1 MRQVGRLGVWY
12 PVDRLNGAGIRR
24 LLRTVEGLG
33 YSTLWYP
40 EALGYES
47 LSIASF
53 MLANSTR
60 LIIGSSIAN
69 IYARDPFTA
78 RRGLSTLSSL
88 YDDRFILGLGVSH
101 APMVERVR
109 GHVYDK
115 PVPTMR
121 RYLDG
126 LYENPSNAAEWP
138 VVIAALGP
146 LMLKLAAER
155 TAGAVPYNVTPEHTR
170 EARAALGPD
179 KLLVVEQKVCLE
191 TDSVVARGVARREL
205 HRYLTLTN
213 YRNNWLRIGFTEADL
228 ADGGSDRF
236 LDAMV
241 LRGDAT
247 TIAHGLRAHSGR
259 QSSLRSAGPCGGRHG
274 SARQDPDGARR
285 WLSLF
290 VAKPGWLEW
299 RSANVTS
306 LSAQFGEDSAMT
318 LSWPRSPRSPRLRNS
333 ALGADLQR

>member
-12 PVDRLNGAGIRR
+12 GVDRLDGAGIRR
-24 LLRTVEGLG
+24 LLRTVEDLG

-40 EALGYES
+40 EAVGYES

-60 LIIGSSIAN
+60 LVIGSSIAN

-78 RRGLSTLSSL
+78 RRGLRTLSSL
-88 YDDRFILGLGVSH
+88 YEDRFILGLGVSH
-101 APMVERVR
+101 VPLVEGVR
-109 GHVYDK
+109 GHVYEK
-115 PVPTMR
+115 PVPAMR

-126 LYENPSNAAEWP
+126 VYEKPSNVNEWP
-138 VVIAALGP
+138 VLIAALGP

-179 KLLVVEQKVCLE
+179 KLLVVEQKVCLQ
-191 TDSVVARGVARREL
+191 TDAATARGLALREL
-205 HRYLTLTN
+205 HRYMTLPN

-241 LRGDAT
+241 LWGDAT
-247 TIAHGLRAHSGR
+247 TIAHGLSGH
-259 QSSLRSAGPCGGRHG
+259 LEAGADQICIQPVHADGDME
-274 SARQDPDGARR
+274 ARDRTLTA
-285 WLSLF
+285 L
-290 VAKPGWLEW
+290 
-299 RSANVTS
+299 ANV
-306 LSAQFGEDSAMT
+306 
-318 LSWPRSPRSPRLRNS
+318 
-333 ALGADLQR
+333 

>member
-1 MRQVGRLGVWY
+1 MRQLGKLGVWY
-12 PVDRLNGAGIRR
+12 PVDRLDAAGIRR
-24 LLRTVEGLG
+24 LLRTVEDLG
-33 YSTLWYP
+33 YSTFWYP

-53 MLANSTR
+53 MLANTTR

-78 RRGLSTLSSL
+78 RRGLRTLSSL

-101 APMVERVR
+101 APMVEKVR

-126 LYENPSNAAEWP
+126 LYEDPSNAAEWP
-138 VVIAALGP
+138 LMIAALGP

-155 TAGAVPYNVTPEHTR
+155 TAGAIPYNVTPEHTR

-191 TDSVVARGVARREL
+191 TDAATARGLARREL
-205 HRYLTLTN
+205 HRYMTLTN
-213 YRNNWLRIGFTEADL
+213 YRNNWLRLGFTEADL

-236 LDAMV
+236 IDAMV
-241 LRGDAT
+241 LWGDPT
-247 TIAHGLRAHSGR
+247 KIASG
-259 QSSLRSAGPCGGRHG
+259 
-274 SARQDPDGARR
+274 
-285 WLSLF
+285 
-290 VAKPGWLEW
+290 
-299 RSANVTS
+299 
-306 LSAQFGEDSAMT
+306 LSAHLAAGATQVCIQPIHAEGDWDARDRT
-318 LSWPRSPRSPRLRNS
+318 LT
-333 ALGADLQR
+333 ALANL

>member
-1 MRQVGRLGVWY
+1 
-12 PVDRLNGAGIRR
+12 
-24 LLRTVEGLG
+24 LLRTVEDLG

-47 LSIASF
+47 LSIAGF
-53 MLANSTR
+53 MLANTTP

-78 RRGLSTLSSL
+78 RRGLRTLSNL
-88 YDDRFILGLGVSH
+88 YDDRFVLGLGVSH

-126 LYENPSNAAEWP
+126 LYEDPSNAAEWP

-155 TAGAVPYNVTPEHTR
+155 TAGAVPYNVTPKHTR
-170 EARAALGPD
+170 EARAALGPN
-179 KLLVVEQKVCLE
+179 KLLVVEHKVCLE
-191 TDSVVARGVARREL
+191 TDPVAARSLARREL
-205 HRYLTLTN
+205 HRYMTLTN

-228 ADGGSDRF
+228 ADSGSDGF
-236 LDAMV
+236 IDAMV
-241 LRGDAT
+241 LWGDAA
-247 TIAHGLRAHSGR
+247 TIARGLEAHLEAGANQVCIQPVHAEGDTEARDRTLTALADLRA
-259 QSSLRSAGPCGGRHG
+259 
-274 SARQDPDGARR
+274 
-285 WLSLF
+285 
-290 VAKPGWLEW
+290 
-299 RSANVTS
+299 
-306 LSAQFGEDSAMT
+306 
-318 LSWPRSPRSPRLRNS
+318 
-333 ALGADLQR
+333 

>member
-1 MRQVGRLGVWY
+1 MRQVGKLGVWY
-12 PVDRLNGAGIRR
+12 PIDRLDGARIKR
-24 LLRTVEGLG
+24 LLRTVEDPG
-33 YSTLWYP
+33 YSTFWYP

-60 LIIGSSIAN
+60 LIVGSSIAN

-78 RRGLSTLSSL
+78 RRGLRTLSDL
-88 YDDRFILGLGVSH
+88 YDNRFILGLGVSH
-101 APMVERVR
+101 APMVQRR
-109 GHVYDK
+109 GHEYEK

-126 LYENPSNAAEWP
+126 LYEDPRNATEWP

-146 LMLKLAAER
+146 LMLKLASER
-155 TAGAVPYNVTPEHTR
+155 TAGAVPYNVTPKHTR

-191 TDSVVARGVARREL
+191 VDPIAARDLARREL
-205 HRYLTLTN
+205 HRYMTLTN
-213 YRNNWLRIGFTEADL
+213 YRNNWLRIGFTEGDL

-241 LRGDAT
+241 LWGDAA
-247 TIAHGLRAHSGR
+247 TIGHGIRAH
-259 QSSLRSAGPCGGRHG
+259 LEAGANQVCIQPVHAEGDTRVRDRTLTALAGL
-274 SARQDPDGARR
+274 PD
-285 WLSLF
+285 
-290 VAKPGWLEW
+290 
-299 RSANVTS
+299 
-306 LSAQFGEDSAMT
+306 
-318 LSWPRSPRSPRLRNS
+318 
-333 ALGADLQR
+333 

>member
-1 MRQVGRLGVWY
+1 MRQLGRVGVWY
-12 PVDRLNGAGIRR
+12 AVDRLDGGGIKR
-24 LLRTVEGLG
+24 LLRTVEDLG

-60 LIIGSSIAN
+60 LVIGSSIAN
-69 IYARDPFTA
+69 IYARDAFTA
-78 RRGLSTLSSL
+78 RRGLRTLSSL

-121 RYLDG
+121 RYLDS
-126 LYENPSNAAEWP
+126 LYEDPSNAAEWP

-146 LMLKLAAER
+146 LMLKLAGER

-170 EARAALGPD
+170 EARAILGPD
-179 KLLVVEQKVCLE
+179 KLLAVEQKVCLE
-191 TDSVVARGVARREL
+191 TDAGAARGIARREL
-205 HRYLTLTN
+205 HRYMTLTN

-236 LDAMV
+236 VDAMV
-241 LRGDAT
+241 LWGDAA
-247 TIAHGLRAHSGR
+247 TIARGIKEHLE
-259 QSSLRSAGPCGGRHG
+259 AGANQVCIQPIHAEGDTE
-274 SARQDPDGARR
+274 ARDR
-285 WLSLF
+285 
-290 VAKPGWLEW
+290 
-299 RSANVTS
+299 
-306 LSAQFGEDSAMT
+306 T
-318 LSWPRSPRSPRLRNS
+318 LA
-333 ALGADLQR
+333 ALADV

>member
-1 MRQVGRLGVWY
+1 MRTR
-12 PVDRLNGAGIRR
+12 
-24 LLRTVEGLG
+24 
-33 YSTLWYP
+33 
-40 EALGYES
+40 
-47 LSIASF
+47 
-53 MLANSTR
+53 TR

-101 APMVERVR
+101 PPMVERVR
-109 GHVYDK
+109 GHVYEK

-126 LYENPSNAAEWP
+126 LYENPSNSAEWP

-191 TDSVVARGVARREL
+191 TEPVAARALARREL
-205 HRYLTLTN
+205 DRYMTLTN

-241 LRGDAT
+241 LRGDAA
-247 TIAHGLRAHSGR
+247 TIARGLRAH
-259 QSSLRSAGPCGGRHG
+259 LEAGATQVCIQPIHAEEDMA
-274 SARQDPDGARR
+274 ARDRTLAA
-285 WLSLF
+285 L
-290 VAKPGWLEW
+290 
-299 RSANVTS
+299 ANV
-306 LSAQFGEDSAMT
+306 
-318 LSWPRSPRSPRLRNS
+318 
-333 ALGADLQR
+333 

>member
-12 PVDRLNGAGIRR
+12 PVDRLNGAHIRG
-24 LLRTVEGLG
+24 LLRTVEDLG

-78 RRGLSTLSSL
+78 RRGLKTLSSL

-109 GHVYDK
+109 GHVYEK

-121 RYLDG
+121 RYLDD

-138 VVIAALGP
+138 VVTAALGP
-146 LMLKLAAER
+146 LMLKLAAKR

-179 KLLVVEQKVCLE
+179 KLLVVEQKVCLQTE
-191 TDSVVARGVARREL
+191 FGCRARPRKARATSLYDSNQLPKQLVA
-205 HRYLTLTN
+205 
-213 YRNNWLRIGFTEADL
+213 YRL
-228 ADGGSDRF
+228 
-236 LDAMV
+236 
-241 LRGDAT
+241 
-247 TIAHGLRAHSGR
+247 
-259 QSSLRSAGPCGGRHG
+259 HG
-274 SARQDPDGARR
+274 S
-285 WLSLF
+285 
-290 VAKPGWLEW
+290 
-299 RSANVTS
+299 
-306 LSAQFGEDSAMT
+306 
-318 LSWPRSPRSPRLRNS
+318 
-333 ALGADLQR
+333 

>member
-12 PVDRLNGAGIRR
+12 PVDRLDGAGIRR
-24 LLRTVEGLG
+24 LLRTVEDLG

-53 MLANSTR
+53 MLANTTQ
-60 LIIGSSIAN
+60 LMIGSSIAN

-78 RRGLSTLSSL
+78 RRGLRTLSSL

-101 APMVERVR
+101 APIVERVR

-126 LYENPSNAAEWP
+126 LYEDPSNAAEWP

-191 TDSVVARGVARREL
+191 TDLTVARGLARREL
-205 HRYLTLTN
+205 RRYMTLTN
-213 YRNNWLRIGFTEADL
+213 YRNNWLRIGFTESDL

-236 LDAMV
+236 IDAMV
-241 LRGDAT
+241 LWGDAA
-247 TIAHGLRAHSGR
+247 TIARGLRAHLEVGAT
-259 QSSLRSAGPCGGRHG
+259 QVCVQPVHAEGDAE
-274 SARQDPDGARR
+274 ARDRTLAA
-285 WLSLF
+285 L
-290 VAKPGWLEW
+290 
-299 RSANVTS
+299 ANT
-306 LSAQFGEDSAMT
+306 
-318 LSWPRSPRSPRLRNS
+318 
-333 ALGADLQR
+333 

>member
-1 MRQVGRLGVWY
+1 MRQLGSLGVWY
-12 PVDRLNGAGIRR
+12 PIDRLDAVGIRR
-24 LLRTVEGLG
+24 LLRTVEDLG
-33 YSTLWYP
+33 YSTFWYP

-53 MLANSTR
+53 MLANTER

-78 RRGLSTLSSL
+78 RRGLRTLSSL

-101 APMVERVR
+101 APMVEKLR

-126 LYENPSNAAEWP
+126 LYEDPSNAAEWP

-155 TAGAVPYNVTPEHTR
+155 AAGAVPYNVTPEHTR
-170 EARAALGPD
+170 EARATLGPH
-179 KLLVVEQKVCLE
+179 KLLAVEQKVCLE
-191 TDSVVARGVARREL
+191 MDPVAARGLARRDL
-205 HRYLTLTN
+205 HRYMTLTN

-228 ADGGSDRF
+228 ADGGSDKF
-236 LDAMV
+236 IDAMV
-241 LRGDAT
+241 LWGDVA
-247 TIAHGLRAHSGR
+247 TIARGLKAHL
-259 QSSLRSAGPCGGRHG
+259 QAGANQVCIQPVHAEGD
-274 SARQDPDGARR
+274 SEARDR
-285 WLSLF
+285 
-290 VAKPGWLEW
+290 
-299 RSANVTS
+299 T
-306 LSAQFGEDSAMT
+306 LSALAGVG
-318 LSWPRSPRSPRLRNS
+318 
-333 ALGADLQR
+333 ALDTNVLTP

>member
-1 MRQVGRLGVWY
+1 MRQLGRLGVSY
-12 PVDRLNGAGIRR
+12 PVDRLDGARIRR
-24 LLRTVEGLG
+24 LLRTVEDLS

-47 LSIASF
+47 LSVAGF
-53 MLANSTR
+53 MLANTTR

-78 RRGLSTLSSL
+78 RRGLRTLSGL

-101 APMVERVR
+101 APIVEGVR

-121 RYLDG
+121 RYLEG
-126 LYENPSNAAEWP
+126 LYEDASNVGEWP

-146 LMLKLAAER
+146 LMLKLAGER

-170 EARAALGPD
+170 TARAALGPD
-179 KLLVVEQKVCLE
+179 KLLAIEQKVCLQ
-191 TDSVVARGVARREL
+191 TDTTAARGLARREL
-205 HRYLTLTN
+205 QRYMTLTN

-236 LDAMV
+236 VDAMV
-241 LRGDAT
+241 LWGDLAR
-247 TIAHGLRAHSGR
+247 IASGLRAH
-259 QSSLRSAGPCGGRHG
+259 LEAGASHVCIQPVHAEG
-274 SARQDPDGARR
+274 D
-285 WLSLF
+285 
-290 VAKPGWLEW
+290 LEACD
-299 RSANVTS
+299 R
-306 LSAQFGEDSAMT
+306 T
-318 LSWPRSPRSPRLRNS
+318 LT
-333 ALGADLQR
+333 ALADALAF